1 MSLYEIGQ
9 KPGGRKW
16 EEAPK
21 FEEVQSRGS
30 QKALMEKIIPFLKV
44 RGPL

>member
-1 MSLYEIGQ
+1 MDKSQE
-9 KPGGRKW
+9 GGSR
-16 EEAPK
+16 EEARR